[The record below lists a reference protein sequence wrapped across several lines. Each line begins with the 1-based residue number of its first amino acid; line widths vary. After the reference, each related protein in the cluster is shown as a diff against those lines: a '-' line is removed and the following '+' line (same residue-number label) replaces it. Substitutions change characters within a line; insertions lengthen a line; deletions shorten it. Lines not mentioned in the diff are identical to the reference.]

1 MKKNIVLLSIA
12 LLSIIA
18 ISFSGCSKDDATS
31 PVVTL
36 SGNSSVDVPLNS
48 TYTDAG
54 ATASDDVDGTLTV
67 TSDEST
73 TNPNVNRAG
82 TYTITYTA
90 SDKAG
95 NVGSATRVVRV
106 YNEAERFEGNYNN
119 CVDTCATTPA
129 SAFNATVTLSDSVNR
144 LVKISNFGAFGT
156 AVFVY
161 ASITANTTGAAVTVS
176 TSPNPQS
183 LGGSALLTSIY
194 SADSYVLSASTSS
207 TSFKVRYVWTD
218 GTATDNCTSIFVR

>member
-119 CVDTCATTPA
+119 CVDTCASSP
-129 SAFNATVTLSDSVNR
+129 SSPFNSTVTLSDSVNR
-144 LVKISNFGAFGT
+144 LVVISNFGALT
-156 AVFVY
+156 ANIY
-161 ASITANTTGAAVTVS
+161 ATITANTVGAGVTI
-176 TSPNPQS
+176 TTPQS
-183 LGGSALLTSIY
+183 LVGNALLTSIY
-194 SADSYVLSASTSS
+194 TADSKVLSATTSS
-207 TSFKVRYVWTD
+207 TSFTVKYVWFD
-218 GTATDNCTSIFVR
+218 GTASENCTSVYIR